1 MSMIQMKLCS
11 VVQVIHFEMPNSSEM
26 FVHRS
31 GRTGRAGKK
40 GSAILI
46 YSSEQSRDVKGIER
60 QVGCKF
66 AEVKC

>member
-1 MSMIQMKLCS
+1 MVPVKLCS
-11 VVQVIHFEMPNSSEM
+11 VAQVIHFELPNTSEM

-60 QVGCKF
+60 QVGCRF
-66 AEVKC
+66 AEVK